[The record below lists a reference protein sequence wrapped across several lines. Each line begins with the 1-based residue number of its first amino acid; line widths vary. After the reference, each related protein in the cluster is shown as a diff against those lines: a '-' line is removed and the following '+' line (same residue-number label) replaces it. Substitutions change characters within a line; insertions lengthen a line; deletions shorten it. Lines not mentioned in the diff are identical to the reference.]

1 MDKIGCKKD
10 YYTLAVRIQRRWF
23 GCYWSIFTFTMEFKA
38 YKSTSQCKC
47 WVGVNRN
54 IMKIKG

>member
-23 GCYWSIFTFTMEFKA
+23 GCYWSIFTFTIEFKTLIEVE
-38 YKSTSQCKC
+38 YRRFIL
-47 WVGVNRN
+47 VD
-54 IMKIKG
+54 